1 MASLE
6 MGRSLMI
13 VDEDK
18 RMLYKAVALE
28 GGSLNSD
35 YDTGQYECEIGGA
48 IKFLHRP
55 QWGIGQIIPECQVI
69 TGNEAFE
76 IAKRDCLIRMPLID
90 AEPLSG
96 LTSIN
101 EEIAIQLEYF
111 LQRCAV
117 MAEVTKKGG
126 EIVLPDLLGG
136 VVHLPKDGV
145 FHNFI
150 VENGTGKL
158 WFVDVYPLACLKRGK
173 IRSDYATVLQKTGER
188 YGDRVEEATRQLV
201 AVIRR

>member
-1 MASLE
+1 
-6 MGRSLMI
+6 MGRSSMI
-13 VDEDK
+13 VDEEK
-18 RMLYKAVALE
+18 GKIYKAVALLGE
-28 GGSLNSD
+28 SLNSD
-35 YDTGQYECEIGGA
+35 CDEDHYQFIIGGA

-55 QWGIGQIIPECQVI
+55 EWGIGQTIPKCRVI
-69 TGNEAFE
+69 TGNEAFL
-76 IAKRDCLIRMPLID
+76 IAKRDCLLETQLID

-96 LTSIN
+96 LASID
-101 EEIAIQLEYF
+101 ESTAEQLEYF

-117 MAEVTKKGG
+117 MAEVTKKNG

-136 VVHLPKDGV
+136 VVHPPKNGV

-173 IRSDYATVLQKTGER
+173 IRSDYAAILQKTGER
-188 YGDRVEEATRQLV
+188 YGDRVKEATRQLV
-201 AVIRR
+201 AVIMSK